1 MTTIQKKSGILPWS
15 IDNITISLPKP
26 GVYVLRD
33 STPVEGIIYIGSAE
47 NLKER
52 LKEHF
57 LSEDISGVLFFDW
70 YETIGINEARELEK
84 KWIKEY
90 QPKFNVQ
97 NI

>member
-15 IDNITISLPKP
+15 IDDIIVASSGP

-33 STPVEGIIYIGSAE
+33 STPIEGIIYIGSAE
-47 NLKER
+47 KLKER

-57 LSEDISGVLFFDW
+57 LSKDILGVLFFDW
-70 YETIGINEARELEK
+70 YETSGINEARELEK

-90 QPKFNVQ
+90 QPKFNIQ